1 MQNKK
6 QYGKLEM
13 AIRRIGIGVAFIL
26 GVIVTA
32 KLAAAGIHWLSGL
45 RYRLGVGRFYARFHN
60 KAANA
65 PIYQFTCR

>member
-1 MQNKK
+1 MQSKK

-13 AIRRIGIGVAFIL
+13 AIRRIGIGVALIL

-45 RYRLGVGRFYARFHN
+45 V
-60 KAANA
+60 
-65 PIYQFTCR
+65 